1 MLELGPI
8 FRTFF
13 RNKIA
18 VGLMLVE
25 IALTL
30 GIVLNAFVLIRANR
44 QRLALNTG
52 LDEENLFHVVI
63 RSYGVDLADE
73 AVFRRRMEEDLQ
85 TINQMAEVHS
95 ASSWAPMPLK
105 GGGSSSQRK
114 PEGGDSA
121 SLARCPVYGVDQR
134 FLESSGLRLVEGR
147 SFSAEELSPPQ
158 DLDAGARPLTPVII
172 TRAAAETWFPGQSP
186 LNRVITSSDERIRE
200 QIVGVVDHFFTPY
213 DLGKSGM
220 EFRSLFSPA
229 LTGDAD
235 LCHYL
240 VRAKPG
246 RRAAAMARMTHV
258 LGELE
263 SDRIITL
270 QPLEEIK
277 RNGFFQNQFMLQI
290 LRVLVVLLLLT
301 AALGIFGMASYSVAG
316 RTQQIGTRR
325 ALGAT
330 RSAILRYFLTET
342 SLLLFAG
349 CLVGGILAFALNYL
363 LAASQPGSKLDLATA
378 LLGTFIL
385 WLLALLAALG
395 PAWRAASIPPLLA
408 TKTV

>member
-1 MLELGPI
+1 MLEFGPI

-18 VGLMLVE
+18 VGIMLAEV
-25 IALTL
+25 ALTL
-30 GIVLNAFVLIRANR
+30 CIVLNAFVLIRANR
-44 QRLALNTG
+44 QRLAIDTG
-52 LDEENLFHVVI
+52 LDEANLFHVI
-63 RSYGVDLADE
+63 LRSYGSDLADGE
-73 AVFRRRMEEDLQ
+73 VFRRRMEEDLQ
-85 TINQMAEVHS
+85 AINQMAEVHS
-95 ASSWAPMPLK
+95 ASSWSPMPLK

-114 PEGGDSA
+114 PEGGDAA

-147 SFSAEELSPPQ
+147 TFTAEELAPTDNFGQ
-158 DLDAGARPLTPVII
+158 GDRPLTPVII
-172 TRAAAETWFPGQSP
+172 TRAAAETWFAGQSP
-186 LNRVITSSDERIRE
+186 LNRILTSSDELVRE

-220 EFRSLFSPA
+220 EYRSLFSPA
-229 LTGDAD
+229 LAGDAD

-246 RRAAAMARMTHV
+246 RREAAMARIEHL

-263 SDRIITL
+263 ADRILTL

-277 RNGFFQNQFMLQI
+277 KTGFFQNQFMMQV
-290 LRVLVVLLLLT
+290 LRALVFLLLFT
-301 AALGIFGMASYSVAG
+301 TALGIFGMASSSVAG

-330 RSAILRYFLTET
+330 RSAIVRYFLTET
-342 SLLLFAG
+342 SLLLLGG
-349 CLVGGILAFALNYL
+349 CLLGGILAFALNYL
-363 LAASQPGSKLDLATA
+363 LVASLPGSILDLATVLFGA
-378 LLGTFIL
+378 FIL

-408 TKTV
+408 TRSV